1 MAASALLLISAY
13 KTSVFSEIKI
23 AYTLIFFFF
32 FSLKILSMERS
43 SDSQNKKKIM
53 DQILAY
59 ISFCFQVC
67 RHLGHLFSINF

>member
-23 AYTLIFFFF
+23 AYTPIFFF

-43 SDSQNKKKIM
+43 SDSQNKKKIV